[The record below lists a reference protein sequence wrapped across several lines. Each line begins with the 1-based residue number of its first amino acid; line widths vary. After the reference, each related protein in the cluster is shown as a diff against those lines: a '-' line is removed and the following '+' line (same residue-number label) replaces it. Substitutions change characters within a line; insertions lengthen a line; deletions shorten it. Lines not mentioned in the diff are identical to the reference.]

1 MRILLVDGDKEGR
14 TFLADYLSLLGHQVV
29 EKSSGDEGLAAY
41 QAGEYQMV
49 LSDLKISGIS
59 GIELVKAIQLV
70 NREQRADVVLYTGFV
85 DVALAVGALR
95 AGAYDYLMKPV
106 NVQELQAALNRVEEH
121 QGLLYE
127 NKMLT
132 RHFDEKVQEATA
144 ETRRQLKQ
152 LQKIMAQQLGIGKV
166 VAFSQEMRQVVDQ
179 AQQYHMDRSFP
190 ILLQGETGAGKEIVA
205 KIIHYGWMEE
215 PGPFVPLNCATIMP
229 SLLESELFG
238 YEAGAF
244 AGGEVRGSKGKIDL
258 AQGGTLF
265 LDGIREMPLALQAK
279 LLRVVEEK
287 SFYRVGG
294 LKKITTDIRIVCATS
309 SDIKQRIADNLFRK
323 DLYYRLKV
331 GEITIPPLRE
341 RQDDILPMALLFLLE
356 FSEKHGKK
364 FSTIH
369 PMAAQYLLD
378 YAWPGNARELRN
390 AMEWAAIMYDEEKLM
405 FEHLGKIRTT
415 PLVKEPPA
423 EILAKKEVVAER
435 FSLDYHIDDLIEEAL
450 KKHGG
455 NKTQTAQY
463 LGISVRTLY
472 YRLDRIKKRA
482 INPE

>member
-1 MRILLVDGDKEGR
+1 MRILLIDDDSEGR
-14 TFLADYLSLLGHQVV
+14 SFLVDYLSLLGHKVV
-29 EKSSGDEGLAAY
+29 DTSSREEGVTAY
-41 QAGEYQMV
+41 RSGGYEMV
-49 LSDLKISGIS
+49 LADLNMS
-59 GIELVKAIQLV
+59 GIEVVKAIQSV
-70 NREQRADVVLYTGFV
+70 DREQHADIVLYTSSA
-85 DVALAVGALR
+85 DVTLAVGALR
-95 AGAYDYLMKPV
+95 AGAYDYLTKPV
-106 NVQELQAALNRVEEH
+106 NVQELKAVLHRVEEH
-121 QGLLYE
+121 QRLLYE
-127 NKMLT
+127 NKVLT
-132 RHFDEKVQEATA
+132 QQFDEKVQEATV

-152 LQKIMAQQLGIGKV
+152 LQKIVAQQLGIGKV
-166 VAFSQEMRQVVDQ
+166 VAFSQEMRQVVDK
-179 AQQYHMDRSFP
+179 AQGYHRNRSFP
-190 ILLQGETGAGKEIVA
+190 VLIQGETGAGKEIVA

-215 PGPFVPLNCATIMP
+215 PGPFVTVNCATIMP
-229 SLLESELFG
+229 SLFESELFG

-244 AGGEVRGSKGKIDL
+244 SGGEARGSKGKIDL

-265 LDGIREMPLALQAK
+265 LDEIGEIPLVVQAQ
-279 LLRVVEEK
+279 LLRVLEEK

-294 LKKITTDIRIVCATS
+294 LKKIIADIRIVCATS
-309 SDIKQRIADNLFRK
+309 LDMEQRITNNLFRR
-323 DLYYRLKV
+323 DVYERLKV

-341 RQDDILPMALLFLLE
+341 RQDDILPLALLFLLE

-423 EILAKKEVVAER
+423 EILAKKEGVAES

-455 NKTQTAQY
+455 NKTQTAHY
-463 LGISVRTLY
+463 LGVSVRTLY
-472 YRLDRIKKRA
+472 YRLERIRKRV
-482 INPE
+482 NHSQ